1 MKLLC
6 FSRHII
12 FSMVPILVRLGSVA
26 VNCCLLYSI
35 ASMIASMCCRYICI
49 RRCCLRT
56 EWWLYM
62 SSYYRCCMGTCLHA
76 VGCLLVAAIYPAA
89 WLCLPIACSFEL
101 SFVYFIEVL
110 CCLTE
115 PPPFYR
121 KCRKSAVEC
130 GHCACVW
137 NARLLRVLA
146 HFIFSLSSHQR
157 NAVVAQCFIIPRANV
172 HVAITQDLSLDHPD
186 LLCL

>member
-1 MKLLC
+1 MFFETHNIFYGANSSQIRQCCCELLLALFHC
-6 FSRHII
+6 INDSVYVLQIHLHT
-12 FSMVPILVRLGSVA
+12 SMLSEDWMMIVYVQLLS
-26 VNCCLLYSI
+26 LLYGHVSACCWMFI
-35 ASMIASMCCRYICI
+35 SCCYLSCSM
-49 RRCCLRT
+49 
-56 EWWLYM
+56 
-62 SSYYRCCMGTCLHA
+62 A
-76 VGCLLVAAIYPAA
+76 VS
-89 WLCLPIACSFEL
+89 PIACCFEL

-110 CCLTE
+110 CFLTE
-115 PPPFYR
+115 PPPFSR